1 MLRYFPPARAAW
13 HQKFESFLLAWAGAQ
28 EDVFGIDKCVALD
41 AAYIWECA
49 YPDSMLQND
58 DYSALVIMVSP
69 LHQPRTRQ
77 FLTDHTLG
85 ARCLK
90 EMAISFG
97 DSWLPCSLGTFL
109 LNPELGFED
118 CQGYISDAINE
129 MCYIY
134 KHPDDEVRAI

>member
-1 MLRYFPPARAAW
+1 MLRSFPPARAAW
-13 HQKFESFLLAWAGAQ
+13 RQKFESFLLAWAGAQ
-28 EDVFGIDKCVALD
+28 EDVFGIDERVALD

-77 FLTDHTLG
+77 FLTDRSLG

-97 DSWLPCSLGTFL
+97 DSRLPCSSGTFPL
-109 LNPELGFED
+109 K
-118 CQGYISDAINE
+118 S
-129 MCYIY
+129 
-134 KHPDDEVRAI
+134 